1 MVRYSIITPAHNE
14 ERFISRTI
22 RSMVEQTVRP
32 VQWLIVDDASSD
44 RTAEVVQQY
53 TSEFPFI
60 QLVRHVRSGQRSF
73 GHKVAAFKYGLGQIG
88 ESQYD
93 FIGNLDADVSFKPDY
108 FATLLNRFAADPK
121 LGIGGGAIYSDHDG
135 KFISQRVA
143 PDSVA
148 GAVQLFRREC
158 FEQIGGYMPLPY
170 GGIDAAAEI
179 MARTK
184 GWSARTFFDLE
195 VLEHRRTGSAGG
207 RPLYASAR
215 EGLKFH
221 SLGYTFPFYCVRCL
235 YRLFSR
241 PVLVGSLAAFSGFLF
256 GMLKGNPIGLP
267 ADAARFLR
275 AEQYRKLSR
284 PIYACRSAFER

>member
-1 MVRYSIITPAHNE
+1 MARYIIITPAHNE
-14 ERFISRTI
+14 ERLISHTI
-22 RSMVEQTVRP
+22 RSMVQQTIRP
-32 VQWLIVDDASSD
+32 VKWLIVDDASSD
-44 RTAEVVQQY
+44 RTAEIVQQY
-53 TSEFPFI
+53 SSEFPFI

-73 GHKVAAFKYGLGQIG
+73 GHKVAAFKYGLAQIR
-88 ESQYD
+88 EIEYD
-93 FIGNLDADVSFKPDY
+93 YIGNLDADVSFKADY
-108 FATLLNRFAADPK
+108 FANLLSLFRNDST
-121 LGIGGGAIYSDHDG
+121 LGIGGGAVYSDHDG

-184 GWSARTFFDLE
+184 GWSVRTFFDLE
-195 VLEHRRTGSAGG
+195 ILEHRRTGSAGG

-221 SLGYTFPFYCVRCL
+221 SLGYTFPFYCVRCI

-256 GMLKGNPIGLP
+256 GVLKRNPIQLP
-267 ADAARFLR
+267 ADATRFLR